1 MCSQI
6 SMSVQ
11 REKTNAAI
19 SPGATTP
26 LVHIT
31 VLVRKDML
39 ETDETAQARTY
50 TIRMFSGE

>member
-1 MCSQI
+1 
-6 SMSVQ
+6 MSVQ

-31 VLVRKDML
+31 VLVRNDML

-50 TIRMFSGE
+50 TIRMFTGE